1 MKVVILWGVSIIV
14 FMILVEAG
22 AKNIDVV
29 HGDEVLLKCR

>member
-1 MKVVILWGVSIIV
+1 MTVAILWGVSAIV
-14 FMILVEAG
+14 FMILGEAF